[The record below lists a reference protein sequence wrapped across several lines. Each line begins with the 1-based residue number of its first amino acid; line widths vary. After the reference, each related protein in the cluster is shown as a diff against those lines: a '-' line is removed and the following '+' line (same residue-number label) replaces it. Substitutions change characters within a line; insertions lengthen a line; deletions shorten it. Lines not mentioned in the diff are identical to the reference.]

1 MTRSRRGPEGSL
13 RRRPA
18 PICLAGIL
26 LAGLLCAPAAAAEA
40 VAAEAPAYC
49 RERFVRDYEAPLRE
63 MPRRHPPPEGE
74 LPFGPRNFGIHRIDR
89 TPLAFEGSRFGYRF
103 GGKHEGARV
112 LDLGW
117 RAVAVARAVDRRGR
131 ARRVVGERRRQV
143 GRIKDLEAL
152 EVAFPAEHPGFFR
165 VDLRIA
171 TLDGRRHVAYR
182 DYFRVL
188 RRSNEVGIRVS
199 AESVHPGEPVW
210 GLLENPGAG
219 RLSTRGHL
227 DLERAEGDAW
237 APVTTPPTPR
247 SVMGVRWIIG
257 PGEVGWCQ
265 RFDVPAD
272 AAPGSYRF
280 SAPVNLANTQK
291 RVTVTEPFV
300 VAP

>member
-1 MTRSRRGPEGSL
+1 MKRSRREPEGSP
-13 RRRPA
+13 RRRSA

-26 LAGLLCAPAAAAEA
+26 LASLACAPVAAAE
-40 VAAEAPAYC
+40 VPSFC
-49 RERFVRDYEAPLRE
+49 GERYVRDYAAPLRE
-63 MPRRHPPPEGE
+63 MPRQHPPPEGE
-74 LPFGPRNFGIHRIDR
+74 LPFGPRNFGIHRINR

-131 ARRVVGERRRQV
+131 VRRTVGERRWQV
-143 GRIKDLEAL
+143 ERIKDLDAL
-152 EVAFPAEHPGFFR
+152 EIAFPADHPGFFR
-165 VDLRIA
+165 IDLRIE
-171 TLDGRRHVAYR
+171 TLDGRRRVAYR

-188 RRSNEVGIRVS
+188 RRSSEVGIRVS

-219 RLSTRGHL
+219 QLSTRGYL
-227 DLERAEGDAW
+227 DLERYEGDAW
-237 APVTTPPTPR
+237 VPVPLPPTPR
-247 SVMGVRWIIG
+247 SVMGIGWIIG

-280 SAPVNLANTQK
+280 STPVNLANTQK
-291 RVTVTEPFV
+291 RVLVTGAFV
-300 VAP
+300 VSP